1 MATKM
6 NSSVQ
11 TGMVLEDFSLVSYDE
26 DMGRMLARKVFDDGS
41 EWVEPIAITIPDLFF
56 LFKKEGIDPSEN
68 TSNSCFEFHKAKIK
82 VGHYSSTFDD
92 DMSEY
97 DFGQYYWICEAVRN

>member
-56 LFKKEGIDPSEN
+56 LFKKRLVNIMNIDFLN
-68 TSNSCFEFHKAKIK
+68 
-82 VGHYSSTFDD
+82 
-92 DMSEY
+92 
-97 DFGQYYWICEAVRN
+97 ICVQNQLRQ